1 MFRPPEGPGI
11 RLDTGVREGDEASID
26 FDPMLAKLIVHAADR
41 PAAIRRMKLA
51 CEDFVLLGTTTNLG
65 FLSDI
70 MAHESYEAG
79 DTTTD
84 FIDVH
89 WPEGW
94 SQSPS
99 NDAVFAAAAAEHLG
113 LARKAMT
120 VESESGRGSPYNPFL
135 SLRRSFP

>member
-1 MFRPPEGPGI
+1 
-11 RLDTGVREGDEASID
+11 
-26 FDPMLAKLIVHAADR
+26 MLAKLIVHASDR
-41 PAAIRRMKLA
+41 PAAIRRMKRA

-70 MAHESYEAG
+70 MSHQSYETG

-94 SQSPS
+94 SRSTPM
-99 NDAVFAAAAAEHLG
+99 DAVFAAAAAEHLG
-113 LARKAMT
+113 LARKVST
-120 VESESGRGSPYNPFL
+120 SQSEESGRGSPYNPFL
-135 SLRRSFP
+135 LLRRSFP